1 MDRQVARLTSA
12 QTFTKFLKVCQ
23 MRKTGQQMDRLVVR
37 QIGVP
42 THRVSTSETHEEG
55 RQTQSVR
62 QAGRQTG
69 RDR

>member
-1 MDRQVARLTSA
+1 
-12 QTFTKFLKVCQ
+12 